1 MIKLIKA
8 IGASSET
15 SPLAPMQIKRRALLP
30 DDVEI
35 RVLYCGICH
44 SDLHQVKNDFNATT
58 YPVVPGHEIIGEI
71 TAIGENVKRFKIGEL
86 AAIGCIVDSCQH
98 CTPCRHDLEQFCEN
112 GTTYSYNTPDK
123 HLGGVTLGGFAQSYV
138 CKQDYVLSV
147 PEGLDPASAAPL
159 LCAGI
164 TVYSPLKHWRAGAGK
179 IVGILGIGGL
189 GHMAIK
195 IARAMGAHVVVF
207 TTSPDKLE
215 DAKKLGAHEAV
226 LSTDAAQMKQWN
238 SKIDLILDT
247 VSAKHDVN
255 AYLQL
260 LRIDGSVVLVGLPA
274 EPLEIGAFNVVKGR
288 RSFAG
293 SNIGGIAETQ
303 EMLNFCADNSI
314 VADIEMVDANQINE
328 AFERLEK
335 GDVRYRFVV
344 DMTTL

>member
-1 MIKLIKA
+1 
-8 IGASSET
+8 
-15 SPLAPMQIKRRALLP
+15 
-30 DDVEI
+30 
-35 RVLYCGICH
+35 
-44 SDLHQVKNDFNATT
+44 
-58 YPVVPGHEIIGEI
+58 VPGHEIVGEI
-71 TAIGENVKRFKIGEL
+71 IAIGENVQRFNVGEL

-98 CTPCRHDLEQFCEN
+98 CNPCRHDLEQFCEN
-112 GTTYSYNTPDK
+112 GTTLSYNTPDK

-138 CKQDYVLSV
+138 CKEDYVLTV
-147 PEGLDPASAAPL
+147 PEGLDPAAAAPL

-207 TTSPDKLE
+207 TTSPDKVE

-226 LSTDAAQMKQWN
+226 LSTDADQMKQWK

-274 EPLEIGAFNVVKGR
+274 EPLEIGAFNVIKGR

-314 VADIEMVDANQINE
+314 IADIEMVDANQINE